1 MGTEGKSGFGS
12 MSTAEDVTEGLNL
25 EDYTAIVTGATAGIG
40 LETARVLAKRGA
52 RVIFAVRN
60 VKLGETLKAEFMK
73 ESPHARILVMHMNLS
88 DLASVRA
95 FAAKFK
101 DSRLPLN
108 ILVNNGGISST
119 TGPQSTPDGLE
130 LMFATNFLGHFLLT
144 ELLLDTMRET
154 AKESGIQGRIVIVS
168 GHLHNF
174 TPKGGIAFDK
184 LINQN
189 EIWGFSGYG
198 QSKLAGILHGR
209 ELAERLTAEGANIT
223 VNSLHP
229 GAVQTKLTHL
239 DGFLGFLISKIAFH
253 TSSKPTVDVHG
264 PGRKKMPLMCT
275 AEVCYEEHGTD
286 ELPISYSRALYCRLA
301 AATQV
306 YVATHP
312 QVHGVTGKYFADYN
326 EYELRGLAMDKKLQ
340 LKLWKWTEEYLKTH

>member
-1 MGTEGKSGFGS
+1 MGSWWRYFMGTEGKSGFGS

-253 TSSKPTVDVHG
+253 TSSKPTVD
-264 PGRKKMPLMCT
+264 
-275 AEVCYEEHGTD
+275 
-286 ELPISYSRALYCRLA
+286 A